1 MEENAT
7 TIYDINKQLKAK
19 ERILTEKEI
28 KNKISAIVESFLG
41 KWPKYLMLL
50 SNERKDYTI
59 FDFSKAILVDT
70 FKKDLKEVLENRGLI
85 LTFEQ
90 VENNTWEIWI
100 RDKDTLDNIVYYL
113 FDYTDGV
120 ISYE

>member
-28 KNKISAIVESFLG
+28 KNKISEIVESFLG

-70 FKKDLKEVLENRGLI
+70 FKKDLKEALENRGLI
-85 LTFEQ
+85 LTFEK